1 MLDALQTLADNG
13 LSVDTQNTILAE
25 IIEGDDFED
34 SDDKLAAVALLW
46 YRENEGTCD
55 PSDSK
60 HIRDET
66 VEVGGNEYR
75 ILTDDEAD
83 AAHEEYL
90 EQLLDEEGM
99 VPGADGPYFDREAWK
114 RDAKMDGRGHSL
126 SHYDGDENE
135 YRADDGEWYYL
146 YRQN

>member
-1 MLDALQTLADNG
+1 MFDALQTLADNG

-34 SDDKLAAVALLW
+34 DDDKRCAVALLW
-46 YRENEGTCD
+46 YRENERKCH
-55 PSDSK
+55 PSDCK
-60 HIRDET
+60 LLHGET
-66 VEVGGNEYR
+66 VEVGGNEYLV
-75 ILTDDEAD
+75 LTNDEAD
-83 AAHEEYL
+83 SALDEYL

-114 RDAKMDGRGHSL
+114 RDAKMDGRGHFL
-126 SHYDGDENE
+126 AGYDGDEQE
-135 YRADDGEWYYL
+135 YCVKDGEWYYL